1 MLGLHNSVNSF
12 NTAPKQNRVITTH
25 GFRSTFRDWS
35 ADQTDYRREVC
46 EHVLA
51 HKLPDEVEAAYL
63 RGAYLEKR
71 KGLMADWA
79 IYIMHK
85 WP

>member
-1 MLGLHNSVNSF
+1 MHEQKLKENGLGYIDL
-12 NTAPKQNRVITTH
+12 KQNRVITTTH
-25 GFRSTFRDWS
+25 GFRYTFRDWS
-35 ADQTDYRREVC
+35 TDKTDYPREVC

-71 KGLMADWA
+71 KRLMSDWA
-79 IYIMHK
+79 EFCTK
-85 WP
+85 Q